1 MADRFAVFLLE
12 PVHNRWPAPS
22 RFNACFD
29 ARSQAVD
36 EAHWY
41 VARGYCVIVAIVPDG
56 LNRYMLPHPD
66 AWIRSYRLPK
76 DL

>member
-12 PVHNRWPAPS
+12 PS

-29 ARSQAVD
+29 ERSRAVD

-41 VARGYCVIVAIVPDG
+41 VTRGYCVIVAIVPDG
-56 LNRYMLPHPD
+56 LNRYTLPRPE
-66 AWIRSYRLPK
+66 AWVRSYRLPK